1 MSDATGLK
9 QTMRTVR
16 LDDARVQRV
25 LDALDSTAAQ
35 FGNRRGAPRFPYRIK
50 GLSVSMKQPG
60 SSAPVVFLV
69 PTRDI
74 SATGLSFLHGGFVH
88 IGTRCSVQLITMH
101 GTWNEVPAAVRR
113 CQYVEGGVHEV
124 AVRFDREIDPSA
136 YSPAAIRAKVLVV
149 DDDEV
154 MVKLCSLY
162 LQQLNAWSDVARNG
176 DEAIKAALADSYDL
190 ILMDLEMPVK
200 SGAEAVAELRAQ
212 GYSRPIAAVTGLTS
226 DEDRAR
232 CLKSG
237 FDFFIP
243 KPFHRADLGKL
254 LEALREEPIF
264 STLEADP
271 AMSELINSFI
281 AGLGSATR
289 AMEAAL
295 VKKDAKAL
303 VAVVRSLKG
312 QAGGY
317 GFEPLSEVAAVIE
330 NTLLREHA
338 TENVSREVLRLVKM
352 CNQARPMNRQTE
364 GTSSDGGAVPETK
377 EQ

>member
-9 QTMRTVR
+9 HSVRTVR
-16 LDDARVQRV
+16 LDEARVQRV
-25 LDALDSTAAQ
+25 LDTLDSSAAQ
-35 FGNRRGAPRFPYRIK
+35 FTNRRAAPRFPYRIK
-50 GLSVSMKQPG
+50 GLSVSMQQPG
-60 SSAPVVFLV
+60 SSGPVVFLV

-88 IGTRCSVQLITMH
+88 VGTRCTVQLITMH
-101 GTWNEVPAAVRR
+101 GTWNEVPAVVVR

-154 MVKLCSLY
+154 MVRLCSLY
-162 LQQLNAWSDVARNG
+162 LQQLNAFANVARNG
-176 DEAIKAALADSYDL
+176 EEAIKAALADSYDL
-190 ILMDLEMPVK
+190 VLMDLEMPVK

-232 CLKSG
+232 CLSSG
-237 FDFFIP
+237 FDHFIP
-243 KPFHRADLGKL
+243 KPFQRGDLAKL
-254 LEALREEPIF
+254 LESLREEPIF

-281 AGLGSATR
+281 VGLGEATR

-295 VKKDAKAL
+295 VKKDVKAL
-303 VAVVRSLKG
+303 VPAVRSLKG

-317 GFEPLSEVAAVIE
+317 GFEPLSELAAAVE
-330 NTLLREHA
+330 ATLLRENS
-338 TENVSREVLRLVKM
+338 TENVGRDVLRLVKM
-352 CNQARPMNRQTE
+352 CNQARPVSRHAQ
-364 GTSSDGGAVPETK
+364 GSSKD
-377 EQ
+377 